1 MTLIE
6 IINKLKT
13 YAEGQYNNPKVLVG
27 SLYENL
33 NTKEL
38 TYPCINIDN
47 ANAMKRENEIVYN
60 FYIYYADRLSESGD
74 NMLQIQSEAT
84 TALQLMLHKI
94 LDAGSI
100 NLDDFYNVVI
110 TPFKLKFTDVCA
122 GAWMQVNVHAVGLDV
137 CDDISQINTL
147 YITVNGNYEVD
158 GYERVDVNVSGE
170 SGSNIV
176 EISKEE
182 YDALVSAG
190 TIDENTLYI
199 ISGYTDNYELGYASG
214 WTDGYNTSSEGSY
227 QSGYTSGYTDGF
239 QSGYTSGHTDGY
251 NEGTADGFGSGYTSG
266 YTDGYQ
272 VGYEEGEES
281 VPLTST
287 SITENGVFS
296 PSEGGWNEVEVN
308 VSTGITPSGEIEIT
322 ENGIYDVYNKATANV
337 EIPVW
342 DYYQSGYTS
351 GYTDGFQSGYTSG
364 ETDGFQSGYTSGNTD
379 GFQSGYTSGHTDGY
393 NEGVEE
399 GFTSGYTSG
408 YTDGYQ
414 IGESDGFQSGYTS
427 GYTNGYTSGET
438 DGFQSGFTSG
448 YTSGNTDGFQS
459 GYTSGH
465 TDGYS
470 EGYTSGE
477 TVGFQSGYTSGYT
490 SGHTDGYNEGYTSG
504 ETDGFQSGYTSG
516 HTDGYNE
523 GYEDGEQSVPLTS
536 TSITSNGVYV
546 PSEGGW
552 NSVTVNVPTGITPT
566 GQTNILT
573 NGTYDVTNVATAVVT
588 VPQIPVQVLTQAEF
602 NALTTKDPNTV
613 YVINN

>member
-100 NLDDFYNVVI
+100 NLDDYYNVVI

-122 GAWMQVNVHAVGLDV
+122 GAWMQVNVHAVGLDA
-137 CDDISQINTL
+137 CDDGSQINTL
-147 YITVNGNYEVD
+147 YITVNGNYNVED
-158 GYERVDVNVSGE
+158 YERVDVNVSGG

-227 QSGYTSGYTDGF
+227 QSGFTSGYTDGYQSGETDGF

-287 SITENGVFS
+287 SITENGTFA
-296 PSEGGWNEVEVN
+296 PAEGGWSEVEVN
-308 VSTGITPSGEIEIT
+308 VSTGITPSGVIEIT

-364 ETDGFQSGYTSGNTD
+364 ETDGFQSGYTSG
-379 GFQSGYTSGHTDGY
+379 
-393 NEGVEE
+393 
-399 GFTSGYTSG
+399 
-408 YTDGYQ
+408 
-414 IGESDGFQSGYTS
+414 
-427 GYTNGYTSGET
+427 YTN
-438 DGFQSGFTSG
+438 
-448 YTSGNTDGFQS
+448 
-459 GYTSGH
+459 
-465 TDGYS
+465 
-470 EGYTSGE
+470 
-477 TVGFQSGYTSGYT
+477 
-490 SGHTDGYNEGYTSG
+490 GYTSG

-516 HTDGYNE
+516 RTDGYQSGHTDGFSEGYTSGHTDGVQSGFTSGYTSGHTDGYNE
-523 GYEDGEQSVPLTS
+523 GESAGFQDGYTSGHTDGVQSGFTSGFTSGHTSGFTDGYQSGHTDGYSEGYTSGHTDGVQSGFTSGWTTGYTSGYSDGVNSVPLSS
-536 TSITSNGVYV
+536 TGFTQNGTYT
-546 PSEGGW
+546 PAQGGW
-552 NSVTVNVPTGITPT
+552 NSVTVNVPSVTT
-566 GQTNILT
+566 QT
-573 NGTYDVTNVATAVVT
+573 
-588 VPQIPVQVLTQAEF
+588 LTQQQYD
-602 NALTTKDPNTV
+602 ALQVKDPM
-613 YVINN
+613 VIYLING

>member
-100 NLDDFYNVVI
+100 NLDDYYNVVI

-158 GYERVDVNVSGE
+158 GYERVDVNVSGG

-199 ISGYTDNYELGYASG
+199 ISGYTDNYELGYSSG
-214 WTDGYNTSSEGSY
+214 WTDGYNTSSEGAY
-227 QSGYTSGYTDGF
+227 QSGYTSGYTDGYTSGNTDGF

-287 SITENGVFS
+287 SITENGTFAPV
-296 PSEGGWNEVEVN
+296 EGGWNEVEVN

-364 ETDGFQSGYTSGNTD
+364 NTD

-414 IGESDGFQSGYTS
+414 
-427 GYTNGYTSGET
+427 
-438 DGFQSGFTSG
+438 
-448 YTSGNTDGFQS
+448 
-459 GYTSGH
+459 SGH

-470 EGYTSGE
+470 EGYTSGH
-477 TVGFQSGYTSGYT
+477 TDGVQSGFTSGYT
-490 SGHTDGYNEGYTSG
+490 SGHTDGVASGYS
-504 ETDGFQSGYTSG
+504 SGYTVG
-516 HTDGYNE
+516 YIDGYQV
-523 GYEDGEQSVPLTS
+523 GYEEGEESVPLSS
-536 TSITSNGVYV
+536 TGFTQNGTYTAV
-546 PSEGGW
+546 EGGW
-552 NSVTVNVPTGITPT
+552 DEVEVNVPSVTT
-566 GQTNILT
+566 QT
-573 NGTYDVTNVATAVVT
+573 
-588 VPQIPVQVLTQAEF
+588 LTQAQYD
-602 NALTTKDPNTV
+602 ALAVKDPM
-613 YVINN
+613 VIYLING

>member
-33 NTKEL
+33 NTKEKL

-84 TALQLMLHKI
+84 TALQMMLHKI

-100 NLDDFYNVVI
+100 NLDDYYNVVI

-122 GAWMQVNVHAVGLDV
+122 GAWMQVNVHAVGLDA
-137 CDDISQINTL
+137 CDDGSQISTL
-147 YITVNGNYEVD
+147 YITANGNYNVEDYDLVN
-158 GYERVDVNVSGE
+158 VNVSGG

-214 WTDGYNTSSEGSY
+214 WTDGYNTSSEGLY
-227 QSGYTSGYTDGF
+227 QSGYTSGYTDGYQSGETDGFQSGYISGHTDGYNEGFDSGFTSGYTSGNTDGFQSGYTSGETVGF

-266 YTDGYQ
+266 YTDGYE

-287 SITENGVFS
+287 SITENGIFA
-296 PSEGGWNEVEVN
+296 PAEGGWNEVEVN

-351 GYTDGFQSGYTSG
+351 GSTDGFQNGYASGY
-364 ETDGFQSGYTSGNTD
+364 TDGFQSGYTSGNTD

-393 NEGVEE
+393 Q
-399 GFTSGYTSG
+399 
-408 YTDGYQ
+408 D
-414 IGESDGFQSGYTS
+414 
-427 GYTNGYTSGET
+427 
-438 DGFQSGFTSG
+438 
-448 YTSGNTDGFQS
+448 

-465 TDGYS
+465 TDG
-470 EGYTSGE
+470 
-477 TVGFQSGYTSGYT
+477 VQSGFTSGYT
-490 SGHTDGYNEGYTSG
+490 SGHTDGYNEGESAGFQDGYTSG
-504 ETDGFQSGYTSG
+504 HTDGVQSGFTSGYTSG
-516 HTDGYNE
+516 HTDGVASGYSSGYTVGYIDGYQV
-523 GYEDGEQSVPLTS
+523 GYEEGEESVPLSS
-536 TSITSNGVYV
+536 TGFTQNGTYTAV
-546 PSEGGW
+546 EGGW
-552 NSVTVNVPTGITPT
+552 DEVEVNVPSVTT
-566 GQTNILT
+566 QT
-573 NGTYDVTNVATAVVT
+573 
-588 VPQIPVQVLTQAEF
+588 LTQAQYD
-602 NALTTKDPNTV
+602 ALQVKDPM
-613 YVINN
+613 VIYLING